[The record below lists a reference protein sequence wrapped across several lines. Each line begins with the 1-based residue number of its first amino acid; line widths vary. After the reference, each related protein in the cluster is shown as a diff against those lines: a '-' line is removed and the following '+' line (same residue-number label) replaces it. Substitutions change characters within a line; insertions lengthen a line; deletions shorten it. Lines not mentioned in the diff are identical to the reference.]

1 MSNKNITLA
10 IDGTAA
16 SGKGTLA
23 RSLSKEFNF
32 AYLDTGKLYRASALI
47 ISKENIHYENI
58 AAIKKII
65 KNFDFSNFDF
75 NNERLKSDEIGKLA
89 SMISGYKEL
98 RKILLEYQKYFSCK
112 RHDDQIGVILD
123 GRDIGTVVLPEADIK
138 FFITASLSIRAERR
152 WKELISLG
160 QSTIRSQVEEDI
172 RDRDER
178 DIKRKY
184 SPLVAAPDAILLDTT
199 NLNANESFL
208 LAKKH
213 VEQRLN

>member
-58 AAIKKII
+58 AVIKKIL